1 LALTIQRDGVGSD
14 TVVSICH
21 SARAVWLARDAPVL
35 AGWAF
40 ILTWLM
46 HDIRAGRA
54 HPEEVFMTRSLS
66 VLFLALLAHFI
77 WALFG
82 RRIAVIRG
90 GNIELRN
97 ELGFLRVKRVLDMDR
112 IGTIHVTP
120 PATGMWRQRRL
131 RHDPIGFG
139 PFKKG
144 DVEFDYDAKL
154 YRFGDGLT
162 LEELSLVMRAFAE
175 TVPAKPPVL
184 AFNVDDVARARR
196 GTIPS

>member
-1 LALTIQRDGVGSD
+1 
-14 TVVSICH
+14 
-21 SARAVWLARDAPVL
+21 
-35 AGWAF
+35 
-40 ILTWLM
+40 M

-54 HPEEVFMTRSLS
+54 QPEEVFMTRLLS
-66 VLFLALLAHFI
+66 VLFLAPLAHFI

-82 RRIAVIRG
+82 RRVVAIRV

-97 ELGFLRVKRVLDMDR
+97 ELGFLRVKRVFDMDR

-131 RHDPIGFG
+131 RHNLIGFG
-139 PFKKG
+139 PFTKG
-144 DVEFDYDAKL
+144 DVEFDCDAKL

-162 LEELSLVMRAFAE
+162 IEELLLVMRAFAE
-175 TVPAKPPVL
+175 AVPAKTSVL
-184 AFNVDDVARARR
+184 AFNVEEVVRARR

>member
-1 LALTIQRDGVGSD
+1 MALTIQRDGVGSD
-14 TVVSICH
+14 TMVSICH
-21 SARAVWLARDAPVL
+21 WARGVWLARDAPVL
-35 AGWAF
+35 ACWAF
-40 ILTWLM
+40 VLTWLM
-46 HDIRAGRA
+46 HDIRVGRA
-54 HPEEVFMTRSLS
+54 HPEEVFMARLLS
-66 VLFLALLAHFI
+66 VFFLAPLVHFI

-82 RRIAVIRG
+82 RRIVVIRG
-90 GNIELRN
+90 GNVELSN
-97 ELGFLRVKRVLDMDR
+97 ELGFLRVKRVFDMDR
-112 IGTIHVTP
+112 IGTIHVTA

-144 DVEFDYDAKL
+144 DVEFDCDGKL

-175 TVPAKPPVL
+175 TVPTKPPVL
-184 AFNVDDVARARR
+184 AFNVDEVARARR